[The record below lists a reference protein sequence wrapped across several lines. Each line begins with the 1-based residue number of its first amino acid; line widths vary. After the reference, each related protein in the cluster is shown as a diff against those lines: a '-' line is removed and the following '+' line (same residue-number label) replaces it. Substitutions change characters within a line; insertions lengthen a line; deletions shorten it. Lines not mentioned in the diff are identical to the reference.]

1 MGAKPNARRFGFGK
15 PQKSQTTMKFAI
27 EIGEV
32 EKHVLEY
39 ERNDVTGYWQIR
51 IDGQEVKQ
59 NKQILFNPRKQVHEF
74 DVGNLERLSVR
85 IEIERSLWGREMK
98 RVFVNGRLAKL
109 FKDKTSEGVSTLSIN
124 GQSPDTL
131 N

>member
-1 MGAKPNARRFGFGK
+1 
-15 PQKSQTTMKFAI
+15 MKFAI

-32 EKHVLEY
+32 ERHLLEY

-85 IEIERSLWGREMK
+85 IEIERSLWGKEKK

-109 FKDKTSEGVSTLSIN
+109 FKDKSDEGISTVPIG
-124 GQSPDTL
+124 GQPSD